1 GLIDP
6 RGQIGN
12 HLSADMHILT
22 VDANVVGNLLHCIKR
37 CDLEVAGLVSSAYAS
52 GISSLVED
60 EQELGAACID
70 MGGGATGISI
80 FMKKHMIYSD
90 SLRLG
95 GDNITSDISQGLQV
109 PMATAER
116 IKTFYGGVVATGMDD
131 RDMIEVGGD
140 TGDW

>member
-1 GLIDP
+1 
-6 RGQIGN
+6 
-12 HLSADMHILT
+12 
-22 VDANVVGNLLHCIKR
+22 
-37 CDLEVAGLVSSAYAS
+37 
-52 GISSLVED
+52 
-60 EQELGAACID
+60 
-70 MGGGATGISI
+70 MGGGATGMSI

-140 TGDW
+140 TGDWGTRPSHCITR